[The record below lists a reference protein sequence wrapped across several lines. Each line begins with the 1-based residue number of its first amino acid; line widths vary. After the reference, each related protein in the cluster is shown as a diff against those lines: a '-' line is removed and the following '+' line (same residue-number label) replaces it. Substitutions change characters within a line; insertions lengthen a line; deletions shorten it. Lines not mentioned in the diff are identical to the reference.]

1 MARPGVCYRCQNMP
15 GDQLPFEHLKV
26 LKQAL
31 LVEDPD
37 FNPFMCET
45 CFYVIMSNAPEME
58 TKNLLLRAN

>member
-1 MARPGVCYRCQNMP
+1 M
-15 GDQLPFEHLKV
+15 PFEHLKV